1 MEYFLDIGWDCYFH
15 FESNF
20 RGIKSAFMTLP
31 IIPIKSRSVASIPA
45 PGIAQTNMAS
55 RRYARGM
62 FVPSSAVKKMTVKNE
77 KKIAIPRQ
85 IK

>member
-1 MEYFLDIGWDCYFH
+1 
-15 FESNF
+15 
-20 RGIKSAFMTLP
+20 MTLP
-31 IIPIKSRSVASIPA
+31 IMPIISKSVASIPA

-62 FVPSSAVKKMTVKNE
+62 FVPSSAVKQTTVNNE

-85 IK
+85 MK